1 LRKDHRPYAVKKAH
15 LKFQQWYARHFIKP
29 QFDSMGD
36 GFTFLNPWNI
46 EVFGAPITLG
56 KHANIIT
63 TSDHKVRFTVWAK
76 EKGKGKIQ
84 IGDCCLIC
92 PGVRI
97 SSADEITISDNCMIA
112 SSVYIT
118 DTDWHD
124 VYNRVHSLGNPGPV
138 HISENVW
145 IGDSAIICK
154 GVTIGENSIVGAG
167 SVVVQSI
174 PANVIA
180 AGNPARIVK
189 HLDPDIPFV
198 KRSDWFSD
206 PAMLASDIDQLD
218 RDNLNGNT
226 FSHWLRTL
234 ILPKNTD

>member
-1 LRKDHRPYAVKKAH
+1 
-15 LKFQQWYARHFIKP
+15 
-29 QFDSMGD
+29 MGD

-84 IGDCCLIC
+84 IGDCVLIC

-234 ILPKNTD
+234 IMPKNTD

>member
-1 LRKDHRPYAVKKAH
+1 MRRDHRPYVVKKAH
-15 LKFQQWYARHFIKP
+15 LKFQEWYARHFIKP
-29 QFDSMGD
+29 QLDAMGE

-76 EKGKGKIQ
+76 EKGKGKIS

-97 SSADEITISDNCMIA
+97 SSADEITIADNCMIA

-124 VYNRVHSLGNPGPV
+124 IYNRVHSLGSPGPV

-154 GVTIGENSIVGAG
+154 GVHIGENSVVGAG

-174 PANVIA
+174 PPNVIA
-180 AGNPARIVK
+180 AGNPAHIVK
-189 HLDPDIPFV
+189 HLDPAIPFV

-226 FSHWLRTL
+226 FRHWLRTL
-234 ILPKNTD
+234 ILPRNTD

>member
-1 LRKDHRPYAVKKAH
+1 
-15 LKFQQWYARHFIKP
+15 
-29 QFDSMGD
+29 MGE

-46 EVFGAPITLG
+46 EVFGAPITIG

-76 EKGKGKIQ
+76 DPGKGRIH

-97 SSADEITISDNCMIA
+97 SSADEITIADNCMIA

-124 VYNRVHSLGNPGPV
+124 IYNRVHSLGSPGPV
-138 HISENVW
+138 RIAENVW

-154 GVTIGENSIVGAG
+154 GVRIGENSIVGAG

-174 PANVIA
+174 PPNVIA

-189 HLDPDIPFV
+189 ELDQAVPFV
-198 KRSDWFSD
+198 KRSDWFQD
-206 PAMLASDIDQLD
+206 PALLASDIDALD
-218 RDNLNGNT
+218 RKNLKGNT
-226 FSHWLRTL
+226 YRHWLRTL
-234 ILPKNTD
+234 VAPKTTD

>member
-1 LRKDHRPYAVKKAH
+1 
-15 LKFQQWYARHFIKP
+15 
-29 QFDSMGD
+29 MGD

-46 EVFGAPITLG
+46 EVFGSPITIG

-154 GVTIGENSIVGAG
+154 GVNIGENSIVGAG